1 MPARLAAAWR
11 DPSPLA
17 ARVMLFA
24 AACLWSI
31 GGLLIKEIDTGA
43 LNIVFFR
50 CLFSTMLLVPF
61 LRGRRFPTRPD
72 TVVSIGIFALLLV
85 LFVAATKETTAA
97 NAIFLQY
104 TAPIWVVVFAPLLIG
119 EHLRRTDAVPLAICL
134 GGIAVLF
141 AGNWSSGDA
150 LGLVMG
156 TASGLF
162 FGLYFIWL
170 RRMRYADPVA
180 ITAISCAGV
189 AVILLPVPFFG
200 DISVESLGLLVV
212 MAAVQFALPYV
223 LFARGI
229 AHVSGTE
236 ASLIALIEPVL
247 NPIWV
252 ALFYGEDPSAATVIG
267 GAVILAGLGLRYTAF
282 RPPAEEAPVEPAAEA
297 GGGPLFS
304 GPSG

>member
-1 MPARLAAAWR
+1 MSALAAAWR

-17 ARVMLFA
+17 ARLMLFA
-24 AACLWSI
+24 AACFWSI

-50 CLFSTMLLVPF
+50 CLFSALLLVPF
-61 LRGRRFPTRPD
+61 LRGRRFPTGRD
-72 TVVSIGIFALLLV
+72 TGIAVAVFALLLV

-104 TAPIWVVVFAPLLIG
+104 TAPVWVVVFAPLLLN
-119 EHLRRTDAVPLAICL
+119 EHLRRSDALPLAVCL

-141 AGNWSSGDA
+141 AGNWSSGDE

-156 TASGLF
+156 TGSGLF

-170 RRMRYADPVA
+170 RRMRYAHPVA
-180 ITAISCAGV
+180 ITAVSCAGV
-189 AVILLPVPFFG
+189 AALLLPVPFFQAV
-200 DISVESLGLLVV
+200 SLEALGLLVV
-212 MAAVQFALPYV
+212 MAAFQFALPYV
-223 LFARGI
+223 LVARGM
-229 AHVSGTE
+229 AHVGGAE
-236 ASLIALIEPVL
+236 ASLIALVEPVL
-247 NPIWV
+247 NPVWV
-252 ALFYGEDPSAATVIG
+252 ALFYGEDPSAATIIG
-267 GAVILAGLGLRYTAF
+267 GAVILAGLGLRYSVF
-282 RPPAEEAPVEPAAEA
+282 RPPSEEAPAEPAAEA

>member
-11 DPSPLA
+11 DPSPLT
-17 ARVMLFA
+17 ARLMLFT
-24 AACLWSI
+24 AACLWSV

-50 CLFSTMLLVPF
+50 CFFSALLLAPF

-72 TVVSIGIFALLLV
+72 TIVSIIIFALLLV

-104 TAPIWVVVFAPLLIG
+104 TAPIWVVVFAPVLIG
-119 EHLRRTDAVPLAICL
+119 EHLRRSDAIPLAICL

-150 LGLVMG
+150 AGLIMG

-162 FGLYFIWL
+162 FGLYFVWL

-180 ITAISCAGV
+180 ITAVSCAGV
-189 AVILLPVPFFG
+189 ALILLPVPFFS
-200 DISVESLGLLVV
+200 DLSLESLGLLAV
-212 MAAVQFALPYV
+212 MATFQFAIPYV

-229 AHVSGTE
+229 AYVSGTE

-252 ALFYGEDPSAATVIG
+252 ALFYGEDPSKATIIG
-267 GAVILAGLGLRYTAF
+267 GAVILFGLGLRYTVF
-282 RPPAEEAPVEPAAEA
+282 RPPAEEAPLEPAAEA

-304 GPSG
+304 GPQG

>member
-1 MPARLAAAWR
+1 MPAIGAAWR
-11 DPSPLA
+11 DPSPLT
-17 ARVMLFA
+17 ARLMLFT
-24 AACLWSI
+24 AACMWSV

-50 CLFSTMLLVPF
+50 CFFSALLLAPF
-61 LRGRRFPTRPD
+61 LKGRRFPTRPD
-72 TVVSIGIFALLLV
+72 TLVSIVIFALLLV
-85 LFVAATKETTAA
+85 FFVGATKETTAA

-104 TAPIWVVVFAPLLIG
+104 TAPIWVVIFAPMMIG
-119 EHLRRTDAVPLAICL
+119 ENLRRTDALPLTVCL
-134 GGIAVLF
+134 VGIAVLF

-150 LGLVMG
+150 LGLILG

-170 RRMRYADPVA
+170 RRMRYADPIA

-189 AVILLPVPFFG
+189 AALLLPVPLLSDLG
-200 DISVESLGLLVV
+200 MESLGLLAV

-223 LFARGI
+223 LFTRGI
-229 AHVSGTE
+229 AYVSGTE

-252 ALFYGEDPSAATVIG
+252 ALFYGEEASTATIIG
-267 GAVILAGLGLRYTAF
+267 GAIILAGLGLRYTVF
-282 RPPAEEAPVEPAAEA
+282 RQPQEAVPPEPAPEA

>member
-1 MPARLAAAWR
+1 MTALAAAWR
-11 DPSPLA
+11 EPTPLT
-17 ARVMLFA
+17 ARLMLFA
-24 AACLWSI
+24 AACFWSV

-50 CLFSTMLLVPF
+50 CFFSALLLAPF
-61 LRGRRFPTRPD
+61 LKGRRFPTRPD
-72 TVVSIGIFALLLV
+72 TIVAIVIFALLLV

-104 TAPIWVVVFAPLLIG
+104 TAPIWVVIFAPVLIG
-119 EHLRRTDAVPLAICL
+119 EHLRRSDAVPLAICL

-150 LGLVMG
+150 AGLIMG

-170 RRMRYADPVA
+170 RRMRYADPIA
-180 ITAISCAGV
+180 ITAVSCAGV
-189 AVILLPVPFFG
+189 ALLLLPVPFVSE
-200 DISVESLGLLVV
+200 ISAESLGLLVV
-212 MAAVQFALPYV
+212 MAAFQFALPYV

-229 AHVSGTE
+229 AYVSGTE

-252 ALFYGEDPSAATVIG
+252 ALFFGEEPSKATIIG
-267 GAVILAGLGLRYTAF
+267 GSIILLGLALRYTVF
-282 RPPAEEAPVEPAAEA
+282 RPPAEVAPLEPAPEA
-297 GGGPLFS
+297 GGGPLLS
-304 GPSG
+304 GPQG